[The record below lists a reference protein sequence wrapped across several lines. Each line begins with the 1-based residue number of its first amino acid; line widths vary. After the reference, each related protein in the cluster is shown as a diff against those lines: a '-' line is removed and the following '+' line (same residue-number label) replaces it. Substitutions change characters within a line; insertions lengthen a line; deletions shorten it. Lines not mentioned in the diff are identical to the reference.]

1 MTSGSPGSSTS
12 GDARGLPV
20 DRYEP
25 SDAALLAEHVQ
36 GSPTAFGVLV
46 SRHHDHLWAVALR
59 MMHSPDDAADVLQDS
74 MIKAFRAA
82 PGFRGQAAV
91 STWLHRITVNAALD
105 ALRARSRTELLGLEP
120 VGQEQ
125 HADRLGQR
133 QAAPDAVATRETA
146 LDVTAALAA
155 IPADQRAAVVL
166 VDMIGFSVAE
176 AAVALECPPG
186 TVKSRCSRA
195 RSRLADMLAGYDPS
209 THGAGDSVVG
219 NPAARSD
226 VEHDGAASREPGA
239 RTEEQS

>member
-1 MTSGSPGSSTS
+1 MTEGSSPSSEPEATLT
-12 GDARGLPV
+12 DAT
-20 DRYEP
+20 
-25 SDAALLAEHVQ
+25 LLANHIQ

-46 SRHHDHLWAVALR
+46 ARHQDRLWALALR
-59 MMHSPDDAADVLQDS
+59 MMRSPDDAADVLQDA

-105 ALRARSRTELLGLEP
+105 ALRSRGRAPLLAFDQVDPAQAR
-120 VGQEQ
+120 
-125 HADRLGQR
+125 
-133 QAAPDAVATRETA
+133 PDPRDPLAQVQTS

-176 AAVALECPPG
+176 AAEILECPPG

-195 RSRLADMLAGYDPS
+195 RARLADLLAGYGPPPTDDDRVHLAGNQARDPDVE
-209 THGAGDSVVG
+209 GAGAESSR
-219 NPAARSD
+219 PA
-226 VEHDGAASREPGA
+226 P
-239 RTEEQS
+239 RTEEQA